1 MTAKHSFDAASLDP
15 VDRSK
20 LMMGLIVPRPIGWV
34 GSRSPEGVDNVAP
47 FSFFTMVA
55 ATPPT
60 VLFVPGMR
68 IRTKDTLRNVRA
80 TGCFTLSVVSGDL
93 VEAMNITSGDFPNE
107 IDEFAVAGLT
117 SVDGSMVPAPMVAE
131 AKANMECTVT
141 DIHEI
146 GSDPVAAVVYGEVVA
161 FHALDDILDGTRV
174 DFGRLGAVGRLAGSW
189 YSETTGRF
197 ELERPGSDASGRG

>member
-1 MTAKHSFDAASLDP
+1 MSDKRFFEAASLDP

-34 GSRSPEGVDNVAP
+34 GSRSPEGTDNVAP

-68 IRTKDTLRNVRA
+68 VRTKDTLRNVRD
-80 TGCFTLSVVSGDL
+80 TGWFTLSVVSSGL
-93 VEAMNITSGDFPNE
+93 AAAMNTTSGDYS
-107 IDEFAVAGLT
+107 IDVDEFAVAGLT
-117 SVDGSMVPAPMVAE
+117 SVDGTLAPAPMVAE
-131 AKANMECTVT
+131 AKANMECRVS

-146 GSDPVAAVVYGEVVA
+146 GDEPAAAVVYGEVVA
-161 FHALDDILDGTRV
+161 IHAADEILDGTRI
-174 DFGRLGAVGRLAGSW
+174 DFERLDAVGRLAGSW
-189 YSETTGRF
+189 YSGTTDRF
-197 ELERPGSDASGRG
+197 EMERPGRGVDRG